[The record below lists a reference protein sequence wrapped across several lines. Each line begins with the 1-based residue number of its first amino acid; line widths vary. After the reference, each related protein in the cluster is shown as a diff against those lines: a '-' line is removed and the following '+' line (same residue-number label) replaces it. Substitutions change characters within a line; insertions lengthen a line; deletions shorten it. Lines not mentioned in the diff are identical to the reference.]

1 MFSFNYAR
9 IEATI
14 NEISFSEGIST
25 KFLRTAEMQAIAK
38 TNMTKWLNQEYHW
51 FSRYLTYSGNHSE
64 NHESSN
70 EQC

>member
-1 MFSFNYAR
+1 MATHFRGRIEINKMFSFNYAR

-38 TNMTKWLNQEYHW
+38 TNMTKWLNQEYH
-51 FSRYLTYSGNHSE
+51 
-64 NHESSN
+64 
-70 EQC
+70 